1 MSAEQTKAD
10 LNPSVKRK
18 KWGRNLIFLIL
29 FPIAFYAFTIVFLA
43 WSTVSPKPSKM
54 GGNPGEFRMNYEHV
68 NFNSKDGAPL
78 SGWWC
83 KPDNPTGIVILCHG
97 VDSNRM
103 GMMPKARLL
112 YKAGFSVMM
121 FDFRTRGESGGKL
134 CTIGNLEVEDLLA
147 AVDKVRAN
155 PNNSSLTIGVLGDSM
170 GGAVAIMG
178 AARESAISAVVAES
192 PFDRLDHAVA
202 NHFSML
208 FGKAAFLFCA
218 PVTFVG
224 EKFIGAEAS
233 SISPINEIE
242 NVAPRPL
249 LIIADA
255 KDNLCRQSE
264 IDALFYRAGTGKKL
278 WVVPNAGHLQACNVA
293 PAEYERRVVEF
304 FKENLKT
311 TN

>member
-1 MSAEQTKAD
+1 MSAASTKAD
-10 LNPSVKRK
+10 FSPSIKRK
-18 KWGRNLIFLIL
+18 KWGRILILLIL
-29 FPIAFYAFTIVFLA
+29 FPIAFYAFIVVFLA
-43 WSTVSPKPSKM
+43 WSTVSPKPSRM
-54 GGNPGEFRMNYEHV
+54 GDNPGEFRMNYEQV
-68 NFNSKDGAPL
+68 NFNSKDGTPL
-78 SGWWC
+78 SGWYC
-83 KPDNPTGIVILCHG
+83 KPEKPRAVIILCHG
-97 VDSNRM
+97 VDSNRK

-147 AVDKVRAN
+147 AVAQVHAN
-155 PNNSSLTIGVLGDSM
+155 PKNSSLPIGVLGDSM

-178 AARESAISAVVAES
+178 AARESSISAVVAES

-202 NHFSML
+202 NHFSAL

-233 SISPINEIE
+233 SISPLDEIDRID
-242 NVAPRPL
+242 PRPL
-249 LIIADA
+249 LLIADA
-255 KDNLCRQSE
+255 KDDLCRQSE
-264 IDALFYRAGTGKKL
+264 VEALFQKAGTGKKL
-278 WVVPNAGHLQACNVA
+278 WVVPDAGHIQACNVA

-304 FKENLKT
+304 FKENLKK
-311 TN
+311 